1 MADLIA
7 ATTGVGATSVK
18 AGGSFMDF
26 TQTLI
31 QGYLAGEVIK
41 KSNPQAAQYAEYGVL
56 TQTDRAQLSQST
68 AANRTQQVVSG
79 GISTTTLLIV
89 GGAVAVGLL
98 FWFKK

>member
-1 MADLIA
+1 MADLVA

-41 KSNPQAAQYAEYGVL
+41 RTNPQAAQYAEYGVL
-56 TQTDRAQLSQST
+56 TQADRAQLSQST
-68 AANRTQQVVSG
+68 AANQTQQSVG
-79 GISTTTLLIV
+79 GINATTLLIV
-89 GGAVAVGLL
+89 GGAVVVGLL
-98 FWFKK
+98 VWFKK

>member
-1 MADLIA
+1 MADLVA

-41 KSNPQAAQYAEYGVL
+41 KSNPQAAQYSEYGMVSQADR
-56 TQTDRAQLSQST
+56 TQTAQST
-68 AANRTQQVVSG
+68 QSARTQQTVG
-79 GISTTTLLIV
+79 GVNTTTVLIV
-89 GGAVAVGLL
+89 LGAVGVGLL
-98 FWFKK
+98 IWFKK